1 MQDKLLIRIFIL
13 IHQNSLSETSK
24 FVNVT
29 LLSHASFAY
38 HIIHWIVWML
48 PVQKPDP
55 LTLTFLAVTIVR
67 WLPPQLHPGSPPT
80 LLALLTIN
88 KCLHPLKD
96 LDKAFS
102 DVIHSFV
109 FVKITDLKFETQK
122 LSKVNWKY
130 SCRRVFV
137 FLLEDTVFI
146 SDCVSLGKYLKDRVR
161 RAYAGV

>member
-1 MQDKLLIRIFIL
+1 
-13 IHQNSLSETSK
+13 
-24 FVNVT
+24 
-29 LLSHASFAY
+29 
-38 HIIHWIVWML
+38 ML

-67 WLPPQLHPGSPPT
+67 WLPPQLHPGPPPT

-109 FVKITDLKFETQK
+109 FVKITDLKFETQT

-146 SDCVSLGKYLKDRVR
+146 SDCISLGKYLKDRVR
-161 RAYAGV
+161 RAYPGV